1 MYEWLKINGIE
12 PEEFEESEYD
22 INLDISYDFFIRI
35 ISREH
40 KTLNENETLEIKIGE
55 LKNNFR
61 GFQLYDEI
69 LKYVDYDEVHYD
81 YKGSYSVA
89 IYILIA
95 KKFQIY
101 F

>member
-55 LKNNFR
+55 LKIIFVASNFMM
-61 GFQLYDEI
+61 
-69 LKYVDYDEVHYD
+69 KYLNTLIMTRFIMII
-81 YKGSYSVA
+81 KGVTV
-89 IYILIA
+89 
-95 KKFQIY
+95 
-101 F
+101 